1 MLLERYEP
9 GVIEFDLAPF
19 NQLPCACVVGS
30 FLNRIVDIA
39 DWDLVLDFVV
49 KNRLE
54 RADNLRQVETL
65 AYTFV
70 VNENDCWPL
79 TTTPPMSK
87 RIAFGG
93 LDGPD
98 MFVKEATKCQ
108 A

>member
-1 MLLERYEP
+1 M
-9 GVIEFDLAPF
+9 
-19 NQLPCACVVGS
+19 GS

-39 DWDLVLDFVV
+39 NWDLVLDLIVED
-49 KNRLE
+49 RLE
-54 RADNLRQVETL
+54 RADNLRQVEKL
-65 AYTFV
+65 AYMFV

-93 LDGPD
+93 LDGVD
-98 MFVKEATKCQ
+98 MFVKGATKCQ